1 MRTGYEPSG
10 SVRFCCLLS
19 SYEESNSCISSEYMF
34 GDCGRVSV
42 MDGVVTVLA
51 WFRAP
56 GPILKTIVLFN
67 CGRLVLVSFLSPTY
81 THRSYPNGKAQD
93 QENEPSYEESG
104 LSTRHRKTPSH
115 NGFPTIF
122 STNVLD
128 FPTRPKARRVSGG
141 KGLVVYCC
149 SNSLN

>member
-1 MRTGYEPSG
+1 
-10 SVRFCCLLS
+10 
-19 SYEESNSCISSEYMF
+19 MF

-93 QENEPSYEESG
+93 QENEPNYEESG
-104 LSTRHRKTPSH
+104 LSTRHSQQSSLQM
-115 NGFPTIF
+115 FLIF
-122 STNVLD
+122 
-128 FPTRPKARRVSGG
+128 RPDQK
-141 KGLVVYCC
+141 LVAFLVGRDLL
-149 SNSLN
+149 SIVVQIH